1 MAVTA
6 QAPAGSAAGKECTEM
21 ATATATSS
29 SLKLK
34 PIGDRVI
41 VQRLG
46 SAEKTKGGLYL
57 PDAAQEKPQ
66 EGKVIAVGSGRT
78 LKNGKVV
85 PLAVKAGDRIIFGK
99 YSGSEITV
107 DDKEYVFLSEDD
119 ILAIVT

>member
-1 MAVTA
+1 
-6 QAPAGSAAGKECTEM
+6 M
-21 ATATATSS
+21 ATATASHA

-46 SAEKTKGGLYL
+46 SAEKSKGGLYL
-57 PDAAQEKPQ
+57 PDTAQEKPQ
-66 EGKVIAVGSGRT
+66 EGKVIAVGSGKL

-85 PLAVKAGDRIIFGK
+85 PLAVKPGDRILFGK
-99 YSGSEITV
+99 YSGSEIKV
-107 DDKEYVFLSEDD
+107 DDKEYVFLNEDD

>member
-1 MAVTA
+1 
-6 QAPAGSAAGKECTEM
+6 M
-21 ATATATSS
+21 ATATATQS

-78 LKNGKVV
+78 LKSGKVV
-85 PLAVKAGDRIIFGK
+85 PLSVKAGDRIIFGK

>member
-1 MAVTA
+1 MAIATI
-6 QAPAGSAAGKECTEM
+6 
-21 ATATATSS
+21 TAT

-46 SAEKTKGGLYL
+46 SVEKTKSGLYL
-57 PDAAQEKPQ
+57 PDTAQEKPQ

-85 PLAVKAGDRIIFGK
+85 PPTVKAGDRIIFGK
-99 YSGSEITV
+99 YSGSEINV
-107 DDKEYVFLSEDD
+107 DEKEYVFLNEDD
-119 ILAIVT
+119 ILAIMT

>member
-1 MAVTA
+1 
-6 QAPAGSAAGKECTEM
+6 M
-21 ATATATSS
+21 ATATATAS

-46 SAEKTKGGLYL
+46 SAEKSRGGLYL
-57 PDAAQEKPQ
+57 PDSAQEKPQ
-66 EGKVIAVGSGRT
+66 EGKVIAVGSGRM

-85 PLAVKAGDRIIFGK
+85 PLAVKAGDKIIFGK
-99 YSGSEITV
+99 YSGSEIKV

-119 ILAIVT
+119 ILAIVA

>member
-1 MAVTA
+1 
-6 QAPAGSAAGKECTEM
+6 M
-21 ATATATSS
+21 ATATASSS

-34 PIGDRVI
+34 PIGDHVI

-46 SAEKTKGGLYL
+46 SAEKTKSGLYL

-66 EGKVIAVGSGRT
+66 EGKVVAVGSGRT

-85 PLAVKAGDRIIFGK
+85 PLAVKPGDRIIFGK
-99 YSGSEITV
+99 YSGNEIKV

-119 ILAIVT
+119 ILAILTS

>member
-1 MAVTA
+1 
-6 QAPAGSAAGKECTEM
+6 M
-21 ATATATSS
+21 ATATATQT
-29 SLKLK
+29 SLKLR

-41 VQRLG
+41 AQRIG
-46 SAEKTKGGLYL
+46 SAEKSRGGLYL

-66 EGKVIAVGSGRT
+66 EGKVIAVGSGKT

-99 YSGSEITV
+99 YSGSEIKV
-107 DDKEYVFLSEDD
+107 DDKEYVFLNEDD

>member
-1 MAVTA
+1 
-6 QAPAGSAAGKECTEM
+6 M
-21 ATATATSS
+21 ATATATAS

-46 SAEKTKGGLYL
+46 SAEKSKGGLYL
-57 PDAAQEKPQ
+57 PDTAQEKPQ
-66 EGKVIAVGSGRT
+66 EGKVIAVGTGKT
-78 LKNGKVV
+78 LKNGKVI
-85 PLAVKAGDRIIFGK
+85 PLAVKPGDRIIFGK
-99 YSGSEITV
+99 YSGSEIKV

>member
-1 MAVTA
+1 
-6 QAPAGSAAGKECTEM
+6 M
-21 ATATATSS
+21 ATATATAS

-46 SAEKTKGGLYL
+46 SAEKSKGGLYL
-57 PDAAQEKPQ
+57 PDSAQEKPQ
-66 EGKVIAVGSGRT
+66 EGKVIAVGSGKT

-85 PLAVKAGDRIIFGK
+85 PLSVKSGDKIIFGK
-99 YSGSEITV
+99 YSGSEIKV
-107 DDKEYVFLSEDD
+107 DDKEYVFLNEDD

>member
-1 MAVTA
+1 
-6 QAPAGSAAGKECTEM
+6 M
-21 ATATATSS
+21 ATATATAS

-34 PIGDRVI
+34 PIGDKVI

-46 SAEKTKGGLYL
+46 SVEKTKSGLYL

-66 EGKVIAVGSGRT
+66 EGKVIAVGSGKT

-85 PLAVKAGDRIIFGK
+85 PLAVKAGDKIIFGK
-99 YSGSEITV
+99 YSGSEIKV

>member
-1 MAVTA
+1 
-6 QAPAGSAAGKECTEM
+6 M
-21 ATATATSS
+21 ATATASTHT

-46 SAEKTKGGLYL
+46 SAEKTKSGLYL
-57 PDAAQEKPQ
+57 PDTAQEKPQ

-78 LKNGKVV
+78 LKNGKVI
-85 PLAVKAGDRIIFGK
+85 PLAVKAGDKIIFGK
-99 YSGSEITV
+99 YSGSEIKV
-107 DDKEYVFLSEDD
+107 DDKEYVFLNEDE

>member
-1 MAVTA
+1 
-6 QAPAGSAAGKECTEM
+6 M

-46 SAEKTKGGLYL
+46 SVEKTRSGLYL
-57 PDAAQEKPQ
+57 PDMAQEKPQ
-66 EGKVIAVGSGRT
+66 EGKVIAVGTGKV
-78 LKNGKVV
+78 LKNGKTV
-85 PLAVKAGDRIIFGK
+85 PLAVKAGDRILFGK
-99 YSGSEITV
+99 YSGSEIKV
-107 DDKEYVFLSEDD
+107 DDKEYVFLNEDD